1 MATTATNGDTSVTK
15 VDSKHSPKGSMGQKY
30 LASGVNLAMRLWEN
44 EEPGDSKPARKRD
57 YETVGYVIEGRAE
70 LHLENQVLL
79 LEPGVPGSFPRAP
92 RIRTRYWNPSPRSR
106 RQRLPRLCMVAM
118 KHDGNLPMRKI
129 VAALTIHVRRQHKYQ
144 VF

>member
-1 MATTATNGDTSVTK
+1 MATTVTKGDTSVTK

-44 EEPGDSKPARKRD
+44 EEPGDSKSAKQRD

-79 LEPGVPGSFPRAP
+79 LEPGDSWVVPKGASHSYKILESFTA
-92 RIRTRYWNPSPRSR
+92 IEATSP
-106 RQRLPRLCMVAM
+106 P
-118 KHDGNLPMRKI
+118 
-129 VAALTIHVRRQHKYQ
+129 ALVHGRDEA
-144 VF
+144 